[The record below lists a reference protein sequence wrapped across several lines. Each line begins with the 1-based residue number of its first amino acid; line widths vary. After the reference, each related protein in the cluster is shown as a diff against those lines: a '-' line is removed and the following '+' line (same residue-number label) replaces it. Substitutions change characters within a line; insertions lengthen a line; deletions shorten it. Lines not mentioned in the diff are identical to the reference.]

1 VRRVRWGTLLVILA
15 AIAAF
20 LVFGA
25 PVLASE
31 YSIPSAMI
39 DAEILGPHSSDI
51 TGEMVQ
57 NLWRWY
63 GIPTN
68 ITLAIIGAETSM
80 GDPALGGEL
89 VAAHNYGCMRYG
101 VGGVRVAELASGYA
115 SVRGVDWWS
124 FPTMEAGMMALG
136 RYLKLGPMS
145 DPGYYRQCFK
155 RADWAERF
163 AAVYYGREV
172 PGFSKYVAEL
182 RSIYA
187 RVTAIA
193 RAHGLA
199 W

>member
-1 VRRVRWGTLLVILA
+1 MKRRRILLILAA

-25 PVLASE
+25 PVAAGD
-31 YSIPSAMI
+31 YSTPAAMM
-39 DAEILGPHSSDI
+39 DAEILGPHHSEI

-80 GDPALGGEL
+80 GDPDLGGPL
-89 VAAHNYGCMRYG
+89 VDAHNYGCMRYG
-101 VGGVRVAELASGYA
+101 VGAVKVGELADGYVE
-115 SVRGVDWWS
+115 VRGLKWWS

-136 RYLKLGPMS
+136 RYLKLGPTS
-145 DPGYYRQCFK
+145 QPGRYRQIFK
-155 RADWAERF
+155 KADWFEAF
-163 AAVYYGREV
+163 AAIYYGREV
-172 PGFSKYVAEL
+172 PGFRQYVANL
-182 RSIYA
+182 KAIYA

-193 RAHGLA
+193 RGHG
-199 W
+199 WKW